1 MTVGY
6 KVNLNQR
13 TVITACLF
21 LFGLLIIG
29 AFNLYAGLNLQ
40 NPQIQIQG
48 QENDDVKTTNNINTI
63 ESNSTANI
71 SGIKSE
77 DINNHFTISCSD
89 FKKLYEA
96 IHALNIGKEVSEGR
110 INQSTLDGVE
120 SIFNMYAGKCPQLDE
135 FEFE

>member
-1 MTVGY
+1 M
-6 KVNLNQR
+6 
-13 TVITACLF
+13 ITACLF

-40 NPQIQIQG
+40 NPQIQG

-63 ESNSTANI
+63 ESNSTANV
-71 SGIKSE
+71 SSIKSE

-120 SIFNMYAGKCPQLDE
+120 SIFNMYAGKCPHLDE

>member
-1 MTVGY
+1 MGY

-13 TVITACLF
+13 TLITLSLF
-21 LFGLLIIG
+21 LFGLAIIG
-29 AFNLYAGLNLQ
+29 AFNLYAGLNLL
-40 NPQIQIQG
+40 NPQIQG
-48 QENDDVKTTNNINTI
+48 QENDDLKTTNNINTL
-63 ESNSTANI
+63 ESNSTANN
-71 SGIKSE
+71 SGIISE

>member
-1 MTVGY
+1 LTVGY
-6 KVNLNQR
+6 KVNLNLR
-13 TVITACLF
+13 TLITVSLF

-29 AFNLYAGLNLQ
+29 AFNLYAGLNLL

-48 QENDDVKTTNNINTI
+48 QENVDVKTTNNINTL
-63 ESNSTANI
+63 ESNSSANI

-77 DINNHFTISCSD
+77 DVNNHFTISCSD

-96 IHALNIGKEVSEGR
+96 IQALNIGNEVAVGR

-120 SIFNMYAGKCPQLDE
+120 SIFNMYAGNCTQLDE

>member
-1 MTVGY
+1 LITVS
-6 KVNLNQR
+6 
-13 TVITACLF
+13 LF

-29 AFNLYAGLNLQ
+29 AFNLYAGLNLL
-40 NPQIQIQG
+40 NPQIQG
-48 QENDDVKTTNNINTI
+48 QKNNELKTTNNINTI
-63 ESNSTANI
+63 ESNSTANV
-71 SGIKSE
+71 SGIMSE

>member
-1 MTVGY
+1 MGY

-13 TVITACLF
+13 SLIILSLS

-29 AFNLYAGLNLQ
+29 AFNLYAGLNLL
-40 NPQIQIQG
+40 NPQIQG
-48 QENDDVKTTNNINTI
+48 QKNDDLKTTNNINTL
-63 ESNSTANI
+63 ESNSTANN
-71 SGIKSE
+71 SGIMSE

-96 IHALNIGKEVSEGR
+96 IHALNIGNEVAEGR
-110 INQSTLDGVE
+110 INQSTLDRVE
-120 SIFNMYAGKCPQLDE
+120 SIFNMYAGNCTQLDE